1 MGLVSKLKNEYKG
14 LKESNPLRNPELLL
28 FKRIWGV
35 FWRIVLGKWF
45 LRNCQ
50 TGSLCTTRGIPR
62 IDSNGEIIL
71 GNRVKIWSHIH
82 KTQLSAGGKGKLIIG
97 DNTFI
102 NVGSII
108 SAQFQIKIGKNVQIA
123 PGVIMMDS
131 DFHGVEDRDAE
142 VTPTPITIGDDVWL
156 ATRVVVLKG
165 VTIGEGSTIATGAVV
180 TKDIPAYSIAAGNP
194 ARVIKKYNHETKI
207 WEKA

>member
-1 MGLVSKLKNEYKG
+1 MAIISKLKSEYIS
-14 LKESNPLRNPELLL
+14 LKEGAPLRNPMILL
-28 FKRIWGV
+28 FKRVWGI

-45 LRNCQ
+45 LRNCK

-62 IDSNGEIIL
+62 IDANGEIIL

-102 NVGSII
+102 NVGTII
-108 SAQFQIKIGKNVQIA
+108 SAHFQIKIGKNVQIA

-142 VTPTPITIGDDVWL
+142 VIKTPITIGDNVWL

-180 TKDIPAYSIAAGNP
+180 TKDIPPYSLAAGIP
-194 ARVIKKYNHETKI
+194 AKVIKSLK
-207 WEKA
+207 

>member
-1 MGLVSKLKNEYKG
+1 MGLLNKLKNEYNN
-14 LKESNPLRNPELLL
+14 LKESTPLRNPIVLL
-28 FKRIWGV
+28 FKRSWGI
-35 FWRIVLGKWF
+35 FWRVVLGKWF
-45 LRNCQ
+45 LRNCK

-62 IDSNGEIIL
+62 IDANGEIIL

-102 NVGSII
+102 NVGTII
-108 SAQFQIKIGKNVQIA
+108 SAHFQIKIGKNVQIA
-123 PGVIMMDS
+123 PGVIVMDN
-131 DFHGVEDRDAE
+131 DFHGVVDRDTE
-142 VTPTPITIGDDVWL
+142 VIPTPITIGDNVWL

-180 TKDIPAYSIAAGNP
+180 TKDIPPYSLAGGIP
-194 ARVIKKYNHETKI
+194 AKVIKSLK
-207 WEKA
+207 